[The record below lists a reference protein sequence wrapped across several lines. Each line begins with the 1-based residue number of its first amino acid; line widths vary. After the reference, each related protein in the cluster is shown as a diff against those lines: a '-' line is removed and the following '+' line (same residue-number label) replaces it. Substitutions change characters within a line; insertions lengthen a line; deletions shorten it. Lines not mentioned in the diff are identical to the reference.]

1 MRWVRAHDLAGRVL
15 ALPSQTPGLRQRY
28 GLSREELER
37 EAWAIEPSGR
47 RYAGAAAMN
56 RVLSDLRGPWPPVAA
71 LYRLPLIGWLEDWA
85 YRWVADHRSWLSRL
99 WGTTPECERPEVEC
113 ADDPG
118 P

>member
-47 RYAGAAAMN
+47 RHAGAAAMN
-56 RVLSDLRGPWPPVAA
+56 RVLGELGGPWPLVAA
-71 LYRLPLIGWLEDWA
+71 LYRLLLIGWLEDRA
-85 YRWVADHRSWLSRL
+85 YRWVADHRRLLSR
-99 WGTTPECERPEVEC
+99 WWSTTPECEQPEAEC
-113 ADDPG
+113 ADDREL
-118 P
+118 